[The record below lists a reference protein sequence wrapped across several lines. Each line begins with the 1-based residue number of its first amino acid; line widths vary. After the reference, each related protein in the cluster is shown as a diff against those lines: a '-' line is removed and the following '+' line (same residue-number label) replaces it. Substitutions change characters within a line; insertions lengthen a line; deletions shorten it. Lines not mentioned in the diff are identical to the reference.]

1 MAFITLLSQE
11 EIRNKILNN
20 WLTRYPN
27 ANVAQDSQ
35 IYMDADALA
44 QVIYMQQIDAFS
56 LAEEAFVGFAT
67 GDRLSNLGLERGLPR
82 KDAAYAIGIARF
94 ARSTLTNVNYTI
106 PAGTQISTQPNTE
119 GNTIVFATDV
129 AATIYG
135 TLTAPINLVANTASS
150 GGSFGAGITQFYRVT
165 AVDGLGNETEGSTE
179 TNVTTGSGS
188 TNSNSLTWDAVAN
201 AVSYNIY
208 VGSSTGTATLLTN
221 TVGTYYVHT
230 YGSGNG
236 INTVPSVNNT
246 GATSVDVAIT
256 AKNTGISG
264 NVPAGAISVLVDQP
278 AGIETVTN
286 VAATNSGADIET
298 DSVYR
303 SRLQD
308 AFIYGSSQSKTTVSG
323 YEQTAL
329 SVPAVNT
336 ALVDIPTSG
345 AYRNQFNI
353 YITSTENN
361 TGLPSTALISQVQA
375 KVDSDENRSPN
386 DVITVLSPIP
396 VNIDVTV
403 TITDYDTSYNLA
415 DLKDSVKQN
424 VTDFINSLTTGQDV
438 YIVDIQN
445 AVHDTN
451 GVKDFIVLTPTSNI
465 SISNNQ
471 KALAGTI
478 TIVS

>member
-1 MAFITLLSQE
+1 MAFVTLLTQE

-20 WLTRYPN
+20 WLSRFNN

-35 IYMDADALA
+35 IYMDADAIA

-56 LAEEAFVGFAT
+56 LAEEAFIGFAT

-82 KDAAYAIGIARF
+82 KNAASAIGIARF
-94 ARSTLTNVNYTI
+94 ARSTLTNVNYVI
-106 PAGTQISTQPNTE
+106 PAGTQISTQPDTE
-119 GNTIVFATDV
+119 GNTVVFATDV

-135 TLTAPINLVANTASS
+135 TLTTPINLVATTATS
-150 GGSFGAGITQFYRVT
+150 GGSLASGTTLFYRVT
-165 AVDGLGNETEGSTE
+165 AVDGLGQETIGATE

-188 TNSNSLTWDAVAN
+188 TNSNSITWDAVSN

-221 TVGTYYVHT
+221 TIGTYYVHT
-230 YGSGNG
+230 YGAGNG
-236 INTVPSVNNT
+236 TTTVPTVNNT
-246 GATSVDVAIT
+246 GATTADVAIT
-256 AKNTGISG
+256 AKNTGING

-278 AGIETVTN
+278 AGVETVTN
-286 VAATNSGADIET
+286 ASASNSGADVET
-298 DSVYR
+298 DTIYR
-303 SRLQD
+303 ARLQN

-336 ALVDIPTSG
+336 ALVDIPTTG
-345 AYRNQFNI
+345 AYRNEFNI

-361 TGLPSTALISQVQA
+361 TGLPSASLISQVQT
-375 KVDSDENRSPN
+375 KIDHDDNRSPN
-386 DVITVLSPIP
+386 DVITVLSPTP
-396 VNIDVTV
+396 VNVDVTV
-403 TITDYDTSYNLA
+403 LITTYDTAYNLT

-424 VTDFINSLTTGQDV
+424 VTDFINGLTTGQDV

-451 GVKDFIVLTPTSNI
+451 GVIDFSILTPTANT

-471 KALAGTI
+471 KALSGTI
-478 TIVS
+478 TITS